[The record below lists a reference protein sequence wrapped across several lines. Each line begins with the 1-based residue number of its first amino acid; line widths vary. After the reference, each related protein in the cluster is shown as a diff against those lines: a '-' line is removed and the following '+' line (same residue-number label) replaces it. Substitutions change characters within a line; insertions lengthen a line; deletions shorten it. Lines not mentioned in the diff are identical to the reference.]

1 MKKNL
6 VILLL
11 TLAGFITAKGQHAIL
26 DLSSWDPLKKSII
39 PLDGEW
45 EFYHNVFLD
54 PAAFKDS
61 SAIRPDLLV
70 HPGSWNDIHLNAI
83 SISSTGFATY
93 HLTLRNVPKGEFL
106 LDIYSIQTSSRIFV
120 NDSLVA
126 QAGVPGKDK
135 EHTVPATKDLQ
146 VALHGGQG
154 DVSLTVQV
162 ANFHHRKGGFVHAIE
177 LGTADAVN
185 RQRILYYGLDLVE
198 STALAILGL
207 FLFMLY
213 VFRRKDLSVLY
224 FALFCLTLSFRP
236 VISVNYFMAYVFPGI
251 NWSFMLKLEYL
262 SVLFPCLFMLLFI
275 KKLFPLQL
283 SSLFVKVFSVI
294 LLLKI
299 AVVLLFPPIVF
310 SWIVLPLLFVITIGV
325 LVFAVTI
332 IRAVLAK
339 VEGANYAGIG
349 IMILLVSLLF
359 KVLVYAGIFPP
370 VHVLITLLDIA
381 FIFTMSLIL
390 GSRFSLQ
397 FVQVETLQIKTHIQH
412 QEIERKKE
420 ILEDKNKEIL
430 DSIIYAKRIQ
440 QALLPTEK
448 YIEREM
454 KKRDTPPPGK

>member
-1 MKKNL
+1 MKKL
-6 VILLL
+6 FVILFLMPG
-11 TLAGFITAKGQHAIL
+11 GFIPARAQHAVL

-39 PLDGEW
+39 ALDGEW
-45 EFYHNVFLD
+45 EFYHNKFLSPND
-54 PAAFKDS
+54 LRDS
-61 SAIRPDLLV
+61 ASIHPDLLV
-70 HPGSWNDIHLNAI
+70 HPGAWNDIRINGTT
-83 SISSTGFATY
+83 ISSAGFATY
-93 HLTLRNVPKGEFL
+93 HLTLRNIPKGEFL
-106 LDIYSIQTSSRIFV
+106 LDIYSIQTSCRIFV
-120 NDSLVA
+120 NDSLMA
-126 QAGVPGKDK
+126 QVGVPGKDK
-135 EHTVPATKDLQ
+135 EHTIPATRDLQ

-154 DVSLTVQV
+154 DVSVTVQV

-224 FALFCLTLSFRP
+224 FSLFCLTLSFRP

-251 NWSFMLKLEYL
+251 NWAFMLKLEYL

-275 KKLFPLQL
+275 RKLFPLQL
-283 SSLFVKVFSVI
+283 SSLFVKILSII
-294 LLLKI
+294 LLAKI
-299 AVVLLFPPIVF
+299 AVVLLFPPIIF

-325 LVFAVTI
+325 IVFAVTI
-332 IRAVLAK
+332 VRAVLAK

-370 VHVLITLLDIA
+370 IHVLITLLDIA
-381 FIFTMSLIL
+381 FIFTMSLVL

-397 FVQVETLQIKTHIQH
+397 FVQVETLQIKTVLQH
-412 QEIERKKE
+412 QEIERKNEVLEEKNQE
-420 ILEDKNKEIL
+420 IM
-430 DSIIYAKRIQ
+430 DSLVYAKRIQ
-440 QALLPTEK
+440 QALLPSEK
-448 YIEREM
+448 YIEREL
-454 KKRDTPPPGK
+454 KKKDEKKPDK